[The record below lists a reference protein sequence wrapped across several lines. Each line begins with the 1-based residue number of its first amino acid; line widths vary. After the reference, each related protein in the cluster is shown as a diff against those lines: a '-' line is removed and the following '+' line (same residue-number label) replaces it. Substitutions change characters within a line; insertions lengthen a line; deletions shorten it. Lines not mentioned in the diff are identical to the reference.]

1 VARCRRI
8 LFVAT
13 LTLALAGG
21 TAGGATRSYSTGP
34 LDYPIPD
41 VGTVDVP
48 LRVLQHGPVWFLS
61 VELQI
66 DHPRDSDLTLS
77 LVAPSG
83 RSVVL
88 SAKRGGNG
96 RNYGIGKPCGFE
108 IPTFRDD
115 GFTPIAKAKAPFP
128 FDTYVPEQPL
138 RSLYGGDAAGR
149 WKLRIADDRAGA
161 AGAVRCF
168 TLVVSRK
175 IVETRS
181 ASARGTVARLSY
193 AEREDRY
200 LALRLRIIRRGRALF
215 DAAPRRLGAFRDANM
230 PVFGQPGGP
239 VRVGDLDGDGEP
251 EVLVDLYWGGAH
263 CCYYTDVYRYVRA
276 RGAYRLSVGFWGD
289 LHPRLADL
297 DGDGRPEFETGDD
310 RFAYAFTGFATSVF
324 PIRIFRFDH
333 GRFRDVTRA
342 FPKLVRRD
350 AASLLALYRS
360 ERRKPNGDV
369 GGVLPAWLADQYLLG
384 RGEAGWLVLRRAVAL
399 REIRPWEHPRTYLR
413 KVRFFLRHNGY
424 IRGT

>member
-1 VARCRRI
+1 MARARRI
-8 LFVAT
+8 LLVAA

-21 TAGGATRSYSTGP
+21 SAGGATRTYSTGP

-41 VGTVDVP
+41 VGTLDVP
-48 LRVLQHGPVWFLS
+48 LRVLQHGPVWLLS
-61 VELQI
+61 VELRI

-96 RNYGIGKPCGFE
+96 RNYGTGRACGFDL
-108 IPTFRDD
+108 PTFRDN

-138 RSLYGGDAAGR
+138 KSLYGEDAAGT
-149 WKLRIADDRAGA
+149 WKLRIADDRPGA

-168 TLVVSRK
+168 RLVVSRR
-175 IVETRS
+175 IVESRS
-181 ASARGTVARLSY
+181 ASVRGTAVRLSY
-193 AEREDRY
+193 AEREGRY
-200 LALRLRIIRRGRALF
+200 PEMRLRIVRRGRTLF

-230 PVFGQPGGP
+230 PDFSQPGGP
-239 VRVGDLDGDGEP
+239 VRVRDLDRDGEP

-276 RGAYRLSVGFWGD
+276 RDRYRLTVGFWGD
-289 LHPRLADL
+289 LQPRLADL
-297 DGDGRPEFETGDD
+297 DADGRPEVETGDD

-342 FPKLVRRD
+342 FPRLIRRD
-350 AASLLALYRS
+350 AAGLLALYRS
-360 ERRKPNGDV
+360 ERRKPDADV
-369 GGVLPAWLADQYLLG
+369 GGVLPAWLADEYLLG
-384 RGEAGWLVLRRAVAL
+384 RGEAGWPVLRRAVAL
-399 REIRPWEHPRTYLR
+399 GEIRPWENPRTYVR

-424 IRGT
+424 IR